1 MNVFELVIPK
11 MCDIGL
17 VIDKILEIKLVKN
30 DSVLARISRNP
41 QMIKLIGTTEVE
53 ITQHVLLLPHLPTR
67 FY

>member
-11 MCDIGL
+11 MRDIGL

-30 DSVLARISRNP
+30 DSVLARISRTP

>member
-11 MCDIGL
+11 MRDIGL

>member
-11 MCDIGL
+11 MRDIGL

-53 ITQHVLLLPHLPTR
+53 ITQHVLLLPHLPT
-67 FY
+67 